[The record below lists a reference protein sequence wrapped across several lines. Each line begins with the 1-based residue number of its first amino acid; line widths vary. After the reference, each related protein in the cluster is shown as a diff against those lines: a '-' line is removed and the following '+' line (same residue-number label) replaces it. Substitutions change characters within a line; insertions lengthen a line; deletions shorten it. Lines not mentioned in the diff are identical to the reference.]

1 VSPLAP
7 AVAIVTCSPIDFG
20 CIAQEASQSAFA
32 SIVKAMGEAV
42 VAMIGFLSSF
52 WLTVPS
58 PTVATGG
65 GSAWQLSDL
74 LGQLQR
80 WTAPVTLVIAVIS
93 FSIALGRMAFTGNA
107 GEGRLIVRQV
117 AAVGAGTTAVAAV
130 TQLLISFGDAF
141 SPWVIQQAS
150 GGREPSEGLKGLIGL
165 GFASGDPKDQL
176 GLWFFLFALAA
187 LGAIVQCVFMLVRAA
202 ALMVLMVFVAPTAAG
217 AASEEGWSRFKRLG
231 LIILGFALYKPVAA
245 LIYAAGIM
253 LMTQNTEASDGNDLK
268 NALYG
273 LTIMVMA
280 AVALPAFIKFL
291 VPLAATGSS
300 SAFSGAAAAGVVA
313 AGAAVVGTG
322 GWGAAGAG
330 GASSAATGGTTAAAG
345 GAAGPAAGGGGAS
358 AVPPASQ
365 PGATGSAGAS
375 SGAGA
380 AGSAG
385 PGGTSGTSGASS
397 GSGAAGSAGPGG
409 TSGTSAASAAPAA
422 AGGTGAAGSP
432 GTAGGAG
439 SPGTAGGAGRAASGA
454 AAAAAAAAAA
464 GAAAGHVNRPP
475 EEAA

>member
-1 VSPLAP
+1 MTAFAP

-52 WLTVPS
+52 WLNVPS
-58 PTVATGG
+58 PTVASGG
-65 GSAWQLSDL
+65 GSAWALSDA

-130 TQLLISFGDAF
+130 SQLLISFGDAF

-150 GGREPSEGLKGLIGL
+150 GGRDPSEGLKGLIGL
-165 GFASGDPKDQL
+165 GFASGDPQDQL
-176 GLWFFLFALAA
+176 GLWFFLFVLAA
-187 LGAIVQCVFMLVRAA
+187 LGAIVQCVFMLVRGA

-253 LMTQNTEASDGNDLK
+253 LMTQNTEASNGNDLK

-330 GASSAATGGTTAAAG
+330 GASSAASGGTAAAIG
-345 GAAGPAAGGGGAS
+345 GATGPAAGGGGAS

-365 PGATGSAGAS
+365 PGATGSAGATG
-375 SGAGA
+375 SGGA
-380 AGSAG
+380 SAG
-385 PGGTSGTSGASS
+385 PGAAGTAGSSGTSG
-397 GSGAAGSAGPGG
+397 
-409 TSGTSAASAAPAA
+409 APAA
-422 AGGTGAAGSP
+422 AGGPGAAGAP
-432 GTAGGAG
+432 GNAGGTG
-439 SPGTAGGAGRAASGA
+439 SPGAGGGAGRGA
-454 AAAAAAAAAA
+454 AGGAAAAA
-464 GAAAGHVNRPP
+464 GAAAGHINRPP